1 MFKHLPP
8 ERPDRPAGSHLL
20 TGRTKTELPTEMAS
34 GGSFSEDETKEIKRE
49 PLPAETSPVAAPDKP
64 VESSESPSAEP
75 PGQDG
80 GAASD
85 GAAASIEGG
94 KDCPASTDNRE
105 SRRGSS
111 SEERAVKTNVFSF
124 LSFPTKLWYLVEGD
138 EFKSICWARC
148 ESCIVIDEEMFKV
161 EVLGRTGPQK
171 IFEADSVKSF
181 IRELNLY
188 GFTKMKWTFPRSAS
202 LPKFMA
208 EDAFSAHRKLLLYH
222 NPNFKRYSPHLL
234 INCNRRAALKRKA
247 TAAPAT
253 QADLDAKCPSSSSSG
268 IQHGRGAD
276 AGQEKDG
283 MEKAAEEDTQTAAP
297 PGSPLPKRQAKAPP
311 QASGAHPASC
321 TDAPSLPGPAAE
333 AAGRD
338 NQQPPASP
346 QLPARSSQ
354 SPPASPTPTRYHFLP
369 LMGPALPPMHRNAAA
384 ARFPGA
390 ARPPLRPL
398 ASPGLAAASATA
410 MPNPPDWQPS
420 APPHCPT
427 CTCGSDRT
435 AAGDGPAP

>member
-1 MFKHLPP
+1 VLLWSGNTRGTAPATSAGQQHLLWPFHCDVTVVTAGVTVMFKHLPP

-85 GAAASIEGG
+85 GAAASTEGG

-148 ESCIVIDEEMFKV
+148 ESCIVIDEEMFNV

-208 EDAFSAHRKLLLYH
+208 EDAFSAHRKVH
-222 NPNFKRYSPHLL
+222 HLL
-234 INCNRRAALKRKA
+234 H
-247 TAAPAT
+247 T
-253 QADLDAKCPSSSSSG
+253 
-268 IQHGRGAD
+268 
-276 AGQEKDG
+276 
-283 MEKAAEEDTQTAAP
+283 
-297 PGSPLPKRQAKAPP
+297 
-311 QASGAHPASC
+311 
-321 TDAPSLPGPAAE
+321 
-333 AAGRD
+333 
-338 NQQPPASP
+338 
-346 QLPARSSQ
+346 
-354 SPPASPTPTRYHFLP
+354 
-369 LMGPALPPMHRNAAA
+369 
-384 ARFPGA
+384 
-390 ARPPLRPL
+390 
-398 ASPGLAAASATA
+398 
-410 MPNPPDWQPS
+410 
-420 APPHCPT
+420 
-427 CTCGSDRT
+427 
-435 AAGDGPAP
+435 